1 MSKSIYNVSLLDI
14 MPQSLLSDPFV
25 VAMARSIDP
34 ELQGISAEIIK
45 CILLPRIDELPGEVV
60 DVLAWQFHADF
71 YRPNLPIAI
80 KRQILKNS
88 LKWQRTKGTPA
99 VVEDLLITI
108 FEDRVRL
115 VEWFDYNASPYFF
128 KVVADN
134 SPSFTEVANFFKLI
148 ATVKNSRSWLDKVHV
163 INDGLFLIPKNKR
176 IYFEHETGAVYSGQW
191 VFAKSTGLVCFKVI
205 EAGAVSLA
213 GTYTFPYIGVSTGI
227 VFRPVVYVE
236 TLPTTGSWPYPRANI
251 KCGISPEIQTI
262 GQAKSTWVKASAEKY
277 AGTYT
282 FPHIGVS
289 TGLVFRPVVAIVTL
303 PITGS
308 WLYPRANIK
317 CGISPEIQ
325 TIGQAKSTWAR
336 VSAEKYAGT
345 YTFPHIG
352 VSTGVTTE
360 LTAAVSP
367 YPVSGSWLYPRA
379 SIRCGVS
386 PEAQVI
392 GQLASTQIAADTK
405 AMAGIYVFPC
415 AGVSSGIP
423 VMKGAKNTIHV
434 TAGTN
439 DYIRCGTY
447 STGQEVA

>member
-289 TGLVFRPVVAIVTL
+289 TGL
-303 PITGS
+303 
-308 WLYPRANIK
+308 
-317 CGISPEIQ
+317 
-325 TIGQAKSTWAR
+325 
-336 VSAEKYAGT
+336 
-345 YTFPHIG
+345 
-352 VSTGVTTE
+352 TTE
-360 LTAAVSP
+360 LTTALSP
-367 YPVSGSWLYPRA
+367 YPVTGSWSYPRA

-392 GQLASTQIAADTK
+392 GQLASTQIAANTK

-423 VMKGAKNTIHV
+423 TMKGAKNTIYV
-434 TAGTN
+434 TAGIN
-439 DYIRCGTY
+439 SYIRCGTY
-447 STGQEVA
+447 NSGQEVA

>member
-213 GTYTFPYIGVSTGI
+213 GTYTFPYIGVSTG
-227 VFRPVVYVE
+227 
-236 TLPTTGSWPYPRANI
+236 L
-251 KCGISPEIQTI
+251 
-262 GQAKSTWVKASAEKY
+262 
-277 AGTYT
+277 
-282 FPHIGVS
+282 
-289 TGLVFRPVVAIVTL
+289 
-303 PITGS
+303 
-308 WLYPRANIK
+308 
-317 CGISPEIQ
+317 
-325 TIGQAKSTWAR
+325 
-336 VSAEKYAGT
+336 
-345 YTFPHIG
+345 
-352 VSTGVTTE
+352 TTE
-360 LTAAVSP
+360 LTAALSP
-367 YPVSGSWLYPRA
+367 YSVTGIWLYPRA
-379 SIRCGVS
+379 SIKCGVS

-392 GQLASTQIAADTK
+392 GQLASTQITADTK
-405 AMAGIYVFPC
+405 AIAGIYVFPY
-415 AGVSSGIP
+415 AGVSIGASK
-423 VMKGAKNTIHV
+423 MMGAKNTIYV
-434 TAGTN
+434 TAGIN
-439 DYIRCGTY
+439 SYIRCGAY
-447 STGQEVA
+447 NSGQEVA